1 MRSTVVIFVL
11 AFAALGLLLGFS
23 ESFDT
28 RPENAIDSVV
38 ADVESRIDLYVAA
51 MQATSELP
59 QVKST
64 DYTDLISVEQM
75 GIPEDADDEK
85 REVARQL
92 LSDHAEFASIFFLTP
107 SGDIYIGEPFVQQEQ
122 LPRLNYADRDW
133 YKGAST
139 TNDAY
144 VSSVFMSAAIHV
156 PAIAIAVPV
165 YEGTEVRIAGYWV
178 AIVDV
183 SDIDSSL
190 RQISGGGSRILL
202 VDHNGTQIAD
212 TGKDAQG
219 SELKSF
225 AKLQSVKKALS
236 GQAGTIVEQ
245 VDGTQMTASYAP
257 VKAHPHT
264 WAIVFMQPAGDTAP
278 Q

>member
-1 MRSTVVIFVL
+1 M
-11 AFAALGLLLGFS
+11 LGLLLGFS

-28 RPENAIDSVV
+28 QPENAVNAAV
-38 ADVESRIDLYVAA
+38 ADVEIRIDTFVSA
-51 MQATSELP
+51 MQATSELQ
-59 QVKST
+59 QVRST
-64 DYTDLISVEQM
+64 DYVDSISTAQM
-75 GIPEDADDEK
+75 GIPENEDVEK
-85 REVARQL
+85 REVARQVI
-92 LSDHAEFASIFFLTP
+92 SEHPEFASIFFLTP
-107 SGDIYIGEPFVQQEQ
+107 SGDIYIGEPFEQQEQ

-165 YEGTEVRIAGYWV
+165 YADPEGRIAGYWV

-183 SDIDSSL
+183 SNFDSGL
-190 RQISGGGSRILL
+190 RQIGGESRILL

-212 TGKDAQG
+212 TGMPLQETT
-219 SELKSF
+219 ELRPF
-225 AKLQSVKKALS
+225 ANLQSVKSALS
-236 GQAGTIVEQ
+236 GEAGTIVQE
-245 VDGTQMTASYAP
+245 VDGVEMVASFAP
-257 VKAHPHT
+257 VNAHPHT
-264 WAIVFMQPAGDTAP
+264 WAIVFLQPAEDAAP

>member
-1 MRSTVVIFVL
+1 VL

-28 RPENAIDSVV
+28 RPENAIDSV
-38 ADVESRIDLYVAA
+38 AAGIEGRIDWYVAA
-51 MQATSELP
+51 MQATSKLP

-85 REVARQL
+85 RQVARQL

-107 SGDIYIGEPFVQQEQ
+107 SGDIYIGEPFEQQEQ

-133 YKGAST
+133 YKGASM

-156 PAIAIAVPV
+156 PAIAVAVPV
-165 YEGTEVRIAGYWV
+165 YTESEDEIAGYWV

-183 SDIDSSL
+183 SDIDLSL
-190 RQISGGGSRILL
+190 RQIGDGSRILL
-202 VDHNGTQIAD
+202 VDHNGTQVAD
-212 TGKDAQG
+212 TGKAAQKT
-219 SELKSF
+219 ELKSF
-225 AKLQSVKKALS
+225 AQLQSVKNALS

-245 VDGTQMTASYAP
+245 VDGIQMTASYAP

-264 WAIVFMQPAGDTAP
+264 WAVVFMQPVNTES

>member
-1 MRSTVVIFVL
+1 ML
-11 AFAALGLLLGFS
+11 AFATLGLLLGFS

-28 RPENAIDSVV
+28 RPENAINSVV
-38 ADVESRIDLYVAA
+38 AGVESRIDGYVAA
-51 MQATSELP
+51 MKATSELP

-64 DYTDLISVEQM
+64 DYVGSISVKQM
-75 GIPEDADDEK
+75 GIPEDADGEK

-92 LSDHAEFASIFFLTP
+92 LSDHTEFASIFFLTP
-107 SGDIYIGEPFVQQEQ
+107 SGDIYIGEPFEQQEQ

-165 YEGTEVRIAGYWV
+165 YEGTEGKIAGYWV

-190 RQISGGGSRILL
+190 GQISGGSRILL

-219 SELKSF
+219 TELKSF
-225 AKLQSVKKALS
+225 ANLQSVKNALS
-236 GQAGTIVEQ
+236 GQAGTVVEE
-245 VDGTQMTASYAP
+245 VDGIQMTASYAP

>member
-1 MRSTVVIFVL
+1 LRSTIVIFVL
-11 AFAALGLLLGFS
+11 AFSALGLLLGFS

-28 RPENAIDSVV
+28 APENAVDSAV
-38 ADVESRIDLYVAA
+38 AGIESRITGYVAS
-51 MQATSELP
+51 MQATSKLP

-107 SGDIYIGEPFVQQEQ
+107 SGDIYIGEPFEQQEQ

-133 YKGAST
+133 YKGTST

-165 YEGTEVRIAGYWV
+165 YADAEGRIAGYWV

-190 RQISGGGSRILL
+190 GQIGDGSRILL
-202 VDHNGTQIAD
+202 VDHNGTQVAD
-212 TGKDAQG
+212 TGRAAQET
-219 SELKSF
+219 ELKSF
-225 AKLQSVKKALS
+225 AQMQSVKNALS

-245 VDGTQMTASYAP
+245 VDSIQMTASYAP
-257 VKAHPHT
+257 VKARPHT
-264 WAIVFMQPAGDTAP
+264 WAVVFMQPVNTGS